1 MRTEL
6 SRVETIHFDRNFQ
19 LSITVLRFLN
29 RFFFFWGGWWK
40 PQKRWYLFIYNIIN
54 ILYIYIR
61 FSKNRELWRARNPVN
76 NSVLAT
82 FGDWNC
88 GIYVIS
94 LHLTAPHCVK
104 NNLCALFT
112 FNFWTSAALQTFFTF
127 FNQKHSKQIEASLPD
142 LPHKKRTANFQKS
155 SNSSWIY
162 SKSNN

>member
-29 RFFFFWGGWWK
+29 RFFFFWGGDERHK
-40 PQKRWYLFIYNIIN
+40 NAGIYLYIILLTYC
-54 ILYIYIR
+54 IYIYIR

-104 NNLCALFT
+104 KQPLCAFY
-112 FNFWTSAALQTFFTF
+112 LQFLNERCSSDVLHIFQPETQQTDWSKPSRLAP
-127 FNQKHSKQIEASLPD
+127 QKENRKFPKKFQFQLNIFEKQ
-142 LPHKKRTANFQKS
+142 
-155 SNSSWIY
+155 
-162 SKSNN
+162 